1 MPPVC
6 SHLLNKGQSQLPYQA
21 CSYGRGKAQP
31 CKEHS
36 LPSLPE
42 NVLSQ
47 GPHDRTR
54 KNRARRKEE
63 NLQRGE
69 LSTLWQNFPA
79 QVGFEHSHILGA
91 RRPSFIP
98 CQIIHYTNFIGISNV
113 GRILLKIYLIGIV
126 RAFYHT
132 LLNNFKEMIQSIY
145 GQYMVNSKEI
155 SAKKVF
161 LKKTVFDWIL
171 FGNSCIGRAESITGA
186 NFGEGAGAEKVTS
199 LKEIK
204 IQLGGGKDIV
214 IRVL

>member
-1 MPPVC
+1 M
-6 SHLLNKGQSQLPYQA
+6 LNI
-21 CSYGRGKAQP
+21 
-31 CKEHS
+31 S
-36 LPSLPE
+36 L
-42 NVLSQ
+42 Q
-47 GPHDRTR
+47 
-54 KNRARRKEE
+54 
-63 NLQRGE
+63 GE

-186 NFGEGAGAEKVTS
+186 NFWWRGWRRKSNEFKRNQNPIGRWK
-199 LKEIK
+199 
-204 IQLGGGKDIV
+204 
-214 IRVL
+214 RYCY

>member
-1 MPPVC
+1 MITFPFLSASRDATCVFASSQQRPISAPISGLEKCTGTRTLDLDVN
-6 SHLLNKGQSQLPYQA
+6 NKHSQA

-54 KNRARRKEE
+54 ENRARRKEE
-63 NLQRGE
+63 NLQRGRVWYTLNIEYWKYHFVYVLNISLQGE

-98 CQIIHYTNFIGISNV
+98 CQIIQYANFIGISIV
-113 GRILLKIYLIGIV
+113 GRIFLKPYLIGIV
-126 RAFYHT
+126 RASSTPCSTT
-132 LLNNFKEMIQSIY
+132 LKRWSNQSLVITWSIQ
-145 GQYMVNSKEI
+145 
-155 SAKKVF
+155 KK
-161 LKKTVFDWIL
+161 IL
-171 FGNSCIGRAESITGA
+171 PKWYF
-186 NFGEGAGAEKVTS
+186 
-199 LKEIK
+199 
-204 IQLGGGKDIV
+204 
-214 IRVL
+214 